1 VTQTLPPA
9 SDTQIRIR
17 QVAGNIGAEILDVD
31 ASSTLSD
38 ATVDQIRQTLLR
50 HKVIFLRGQ
59 DLSYDQLV
67 QFGQRFGELT
77 LGHPLYGGPEG
88 RPLLRE
94 MDSRGEGT
102 RANHWHTDFSYM
114 SDPPAFAFL
123 HNVVCPP
130 VGGDTIWANT
140 AIAYDQLPEGL
151 RTLADGLRAV
161 HSNDSDFTDAT
172 YDGDV
177 RTKFVSNPFSSDHP
191 VVRVHPE
198 TGERA
203 LMLGGFIRSL
213 VGYSPAAGR
222 DLVRV
227 LLEYATRPEYT
238 VRWKWQV
245 GDLVIW
251 DNRSTLHYA
260 IRDYGDQHRRGERV
274 TVAGTTTV
282 GSDGRPGVE
291 LQGVNMDGFRS
302 GGGASM

>member
-1 VTQTLPPA
+1 MTQTMPPV
-9 SDTQIRIR
+9 TETGVNVR
-17 QVAGNIGAEILDVD
+17 QLAGNIGAEITGVNAAD
-31 ASSTLSD
+31 TLTD
-38 ATVDQIRQTLLR
+38 ATVADIRQALLR
-50 HKVIFLRGQ
+50 HKVIFFRGQ
-59 DLSYDQLV
+59 SLDYDELV
-67 QFGQRFGELT
+67 TFGKRFGELT
-77 LGHPLYGGPEG
+77 LGHPIYGGPEG

-94 MDSRGEGT
+94 MDSKGEGT

-130 VGGDTIWANT
+130 VGGDTVWANT
-140 AIAYDQLPEGL
+140 EVAYRELPEGL
-151 RTLADGLRAV
+151 RVLADGLRAI

-177 RTKFVSNPFSSDHP
+177 RSKFLKTPFASEHP

-198 TGERA
+198 TGERC

-213 VGYSPAAGR
+213 LGYTPQAGR

-227 LLEYATRPEYT
+227 LLEYAIRPEYT

-245 GDLVIW
+245 GDLAIW

-282 GSDGRPGVE
+282 GVDGLPGVE
-291 LQGVNMDGFRS
+291 LQGVNTEGFRS
-302 GGGASM
+302 GGGNSM